1 MEPLIA
7 CKDVSLGYENR
18 EVASGINLEVY
29 PGDYLCIVG
38 ENGSGKSTLI
48 KGLAGLIRPLR
59 GQITVAPALRE
70 ESIGYLPQQTAA
82 QKDFP
87 ATVSEVVISGC
98 LKRRGF
104 LPFYSADEKRLARK
118 NMKKLGI
125 DSMAR
130 RCFRE
135 LSGGQKQRVL
145 LARALC
151 ATVKLLILDEP
162 TTGLDPTAVA
172 EMYQLIQ
179 KLNREDHVAV
189 IMVSHDIMNVLS
201 QAKTVLHLKQQPLF
215 YGTVQDYRKSETGRG
230 FLGGEEYLGTNW

>member
-151 ATVKLLILDEP
+151 ATEKLLILDEP

-189 IMVSHDIMNVLS
+189 IMVSHDIMNILS

>member
-29 PGDYLCIVG
+29 PDDYLCIVG

-151 ATVKLLILDEP
+151 ATEKLLILDEP
-162 TTGLDPTAVA
+162 TTGLDPTAVT

-189 IMVSHDIMNVLS
+189 IMVSHDIMNALS

-230 FLGGEEYLGTNW
+230 FLGGEDYLGTN